1 MKRVLDTLVAWGPW
15 GIFLVAIL
23 DSAGVPSPG
32 GMDLLLLLV
41 TITNPA
47 KAWLSASLAVAG
59 SLIGCMI
66 LFYLARRGGDRFL
79 ERYTSSG
86 RGARFKAWFLQY
98 GLITVFIPALLVI
111 PMPLKVFVICSGA
124 MGIRPL
130 PFAVIIIA
138 ARVPRYFA
146 LAYLGSRLGTSSV
159 PWLKEHVWQMLA
171 AAAVL
176 FLLLYVLVRI
186 WERRQPTHPK

>member
-41 TITNPA
+41 TIANPA

-86 RGARFKAWFLQY
+86 RGARFKAWFLRY

-146 LAYLGSRLGTSSV
+146 LAYLGSRLGMSSV

-171 AAAVL
+171 GAAVL